1 MTNMMKNVR
10 HGKNQ
15 DGAEKEVMGIRS
27 AKEPANFAVS
37 PIDRYV
43 SKFEILG
50 KT

>member
-1 MTNMMKNVR
+1 MTNMMKTVR

-37 PIDRYV
+37 SNDPCVLKY
-43 SKFEILG
+43 L
-50 KT
+50 